1 MVQLF
6 LFLSN
11 NCNNDFDEFLLT
23 SEKILTPGKYMLTII
38 RVFVFLQ
45 NRLLRVRIYQFLGP
59 RSFLK
64 KILKRGYLPKILRSH
79 QF

>member
-6 LFLSN
+6 LYLSN

-23 SEKILTPGKYMLTII
+23 SEKTLTPGKYMLTII
-38 RVFVFLQ
+38 TVFVFLQ
-45 NRLLRVRIYQFLGP
+45 IRLLRVRIYQFLGP

-64 KILKRGYLPKILRSH
+64 KILKRGYLPKVLRSH